1 MMSKQERVKLFKQ
14 VFSPIKGERILIL
27 TDMPHDDIFD
37 NASWIE
43 RREMANDWFQTL
55 KEMGKDTG
63 FSVETYSFPATGTNN
78 KQISDET
85 KNIVRKYNLVIA
97 MTEYSATSSLAPIR
111 LEKNLSFRCA
121 SMPGVERR
129 MEDTSL
135 RSDYSLVK
143 KYSLALE
150 KILDTVVGAEI
161 DFSNGDHLFLDLR
174 NRKPLADLGDCTK
187 PGHTINLPSGE
198 TCIVPYE
205 ASEDEK
211 ERYGTSK
218 TKGILPVRYADDLI
232 RYHIKDNK
240 IVTVESNSNTAQD
253 IKKFFQENKC
263 RRNIAELGIG
273 CNPNAVVTGNVLE
286 DEKVPG
292 LHIAYGM
299 SSHIGGKIDCDM
311 HQDICYPME
320 APIQAISLIV
330 IHKNGE
336 RTELINKNGLRF
348 DVLQRIQIR

>member
-1 MMSKQERVKLFKQ
+1 MSKQERIKLFDQ
-14 VFSPIKGERILIL
+14 VFSPKKGERILIL
-27 TDMPHDDIFD
+27 TDMPHDDISD

-55 KEMGKDTG
+55 KGMGKDKG

-85 KNIVRKYNLVIA
+85 KNIVRKYNLVVA
-97 MTEYSATSSLAPIR
+97 MTEFSATSSLAPIR

-135 RSDYSLVK
+135 RSDYSMVR

-150 KILDTVVGAEI
+150 KILSTVVAAEI
-161 DFSNGDHLFLDLR
+161 NFSNGDYLFLDFR
-174 NRKPLADLGDCTK
+174 NRRPLADLGDCTT
-187 PGHTINLPSGE
+187 PGQTINLPSGE

-205 ASEDEK
+205 AVDDEK
-211 ERYGTSK
+211 ERYGKSK
-218 TKGILPVRYADDLI
+218 TKGVLPVRYADDLI
-232 RYHIKDNK
+232 QYRIDENR
-240 IVTVESNSNTAQD
+240 IVKVDGNSSKSQD
-253 IKKFFQENKC
+253 MEIFFQKNGC

-299 SSHIGGKIDCDM
+299 SSHIGGKVYCDV
-311 HQDICYPME
+311 HQDICYPKE
-320 APIQAISLIV
+320 AAIQAISLIV
-330 IHKNGE
+330 IHENDE
-336 RTELINKNGLRF
+336 RMELINKNGLRF
-348 DVLQRIQIR
+348 DILKKTHIR